1 MTTRDYLAQVARS
14 EATKCYHGQ
23 VMGLKP
29 NIQPII
35 KHFPRWSMKEAQGL
49 WCAAFVYHC
58 CITAGYIIPVRPNE
72 CVSCNLAGCGAWEE
86 WALADN
92 RIGLRPRTCVPT
104 PGDIVL
110 FDKVFENKAHDH
122 IGIVLEN
129 QENSIITAEGNL
141 NDVSGIVERHKDSH
155 IRGYI
160 SLPDG
165 FEY

>member
-1 MTTRDYLAQVARS
+1 M
-14 EATKCYHGQ
+14 
-23 VMGLKP
+23 
-29 NIQPII
+29 
-35 KHFPRWSMKEAQGL
+35 
-49 WCAAFVYHC
+49 
-58 CITAGYIIPVRPNE
+58 
-72 CVSCNLAGCGAWEE
+72 
-86 WALADN
+86 ADN

-129 QENSIITAEGNL
+129 QENSIITPEGNL